1 MAKLG
6 RVRQIAQ
13 RANELKPR
21 EVDPN
26 ELSEWLSNVTNAIH
40 ICAWYDLS
48 GMIKKFDDDGRKLDA
63 LDHEGKRSALQYACV
78 NASLETVETVLDL
91 KALKGNEA
99 HKAIWIAIN
108 GYGLSDPKRCS
119 EEEEM
124 CRVRIVMILKDRDLF
139 FDSAIFDRGRTV
151 LMHTIIFGFLPFAN
165 LLLKQSL
172 RQR

>member
-1 MAKLG
+1 MA
-6 RVRQIAQ
+6 IQ
-13 RANELKPR
+13 RYKCHSYLR
-21 EVDPN
+21 
-26 ELSEWLSNVTNAIH
+26 L
-40 ICAWYDLS
+40 
-48 GMIKKFDDDGRKLDA
+48 FDDDGRKLDA

-91 KALKGNEA
+91 KALKSNEA

-124 CRVRIVMILKDRDLF
+124 CRVRIVEMILKDRDLF

-165 LLLKQSL
+165 LLLKQA
-172 RQR
+172 